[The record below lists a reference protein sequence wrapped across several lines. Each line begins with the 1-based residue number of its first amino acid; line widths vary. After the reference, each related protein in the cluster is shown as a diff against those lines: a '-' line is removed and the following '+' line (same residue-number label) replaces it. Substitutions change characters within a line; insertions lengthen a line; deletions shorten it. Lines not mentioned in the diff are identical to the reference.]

1 MHKLG
6 TALAA
11 FLLAVAQAQAWNMAT
26 PYPPANFH
34 TQNILQFVKEV
45 EEATGGRLK
54 ITVHPGGSLFPHPQ
68 ILPAVRNGQV
78 QLGEVLMSLLANEN
92 PLFEL
97 DSIPFV
103 ATSYEEAR
111 RLYQAQRPEVEKW
124 LASRGVVFLYAV
136 PWPPQGLYTKK
147 PVASA
152 QDLRG
157 MRFRAYNPAT
167 ARLAELL
174 GMAPVQ
180 VEAADIPQ
188 AFATGI
194 VEAMITSPVT
204 GVDTQAWDFSRY
216 FYDLKAWIPKNMVV
230 IGQRAFES
238 LSAPDREALLQAA
251 KRAEERGWR
260 LSQEQEEKAL
270 QTLASRGMQVVKPS
284 PALLADLK
292 KIGQT
297 MILEWQRQVGATGVK
312 VYRQYLG
319 R

>member
-1 MHKLG
+1 MRKL
-6 TALAA
+6 LSWL
-11 FLLAVAQAQAWNMAT
+11 FLLALVAQAQTWNMAT

-34 TQNILQFVKEV
+34 TQNIQQFAKEV

-68 ILPAVRNGQV
+68 ILPAVRNRQV
-78 QLGEVLMSLLANEN
+78 QMGEVLMSLLANEN
-92 PLFEL
+92 PLFNL

-124 LASRGVVFLYAV
+124 LAQRGMVLLYAV
-136 PWPPQGLYTKK
+136 PWPPQGFYTKR
-147 PVASA
+147 PVNTGM
-152 QDLRG
+152 DLKG

-174 GMAPVQ
+174 GMQPVQ

-194 VEAMITSPVT
+194 VEAMVTSPVT
-204 GVDTQAWDFSRY
+204 GVDTQAWDFTRY
-216 FYDLKAWIPKNMVV
+216 FYDVKAWIPKNMVV

-297 MILEWQRQVGATGVK
+297 MILEWQRQAGATGVK